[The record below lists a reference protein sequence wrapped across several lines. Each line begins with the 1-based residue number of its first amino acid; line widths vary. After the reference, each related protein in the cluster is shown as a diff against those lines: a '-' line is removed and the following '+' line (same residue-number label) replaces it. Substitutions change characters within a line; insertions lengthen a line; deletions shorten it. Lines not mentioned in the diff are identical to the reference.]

1 MSLKYTADNVSISL
15 QRDLAIALKAFGYN
29 VLWRATGETE
39 AQNMAGLG
47 TAKGTVTLT
56 PEFPANPAYLVKTAG
71 LNDGSVPTDEEIQ
84 VPAFTLVLPT
94 GPKKIA
100 PFGLGDSM
108 FERQRGFRIEGFAW
122 DEFQQRELMDFF
134 YNWLEAG
141 TVMLPV
147 WDYASNPASPPALAP
162 VEVIR
167 ADVQK
172 AELIHEVEAIR
183 YYVSVT
189 AIISYYE

>member
-1 MSLKYTADNVSISL
+1 MSLKYTADNVLVSI
-15 QRDLAIALKAFGYN
+15 QRDLANALKAFGYN
-29 VLWRATGETE
+29 VKWRATGEVETYT
-39 AQNMAGLG
+39 MAGLQS
-47 TAKGTVTLT
+47 AKGTVTLV
-56 PEFPANPAYLVKTAG
+56 PEFPATPAYLVKSAG
-71 LNDGSVPTDEEIQ
+71 LNDGSIPREQEIQ
-84 VPAFTLVLPT
+84 VPAFALVLPT
-94 GPKKIA
+94 APKKIRRA
-100 PFGLGDSM
+100 GIGESI

-122 DEFQQRELMDFF
+122 DEFQQRELFDFF

-147 WDYASNPASPPALAP
+147 WDYASNPASPPALDP

-183 YYVSVT
+183 YYISVSV
-189 AIISYYE
+189 IISYFE